1 MLPVVPTTPVEKHL
15 SKNNVNT
22 SPDVVNISGQNRT
35 INSVLNSIT
44 LCLVEA
50 PYWLATAALVFA
62 GPLIEFYGYG
72 LTLLAFGAIAS
83 MAVTSF
89 FSSWRGTIWK
99 PQDVPAAILAITT
112 VELVHNSGADASA
125 TELIVTV
132 LALITVST
140 WITGIVLFLLG
151 KFRLGNLVRYL
162 PFPVIAGF
170 LGGTGW
176 LLLKAG
182 VDISIGDTAGS
193 YWHPEIIVRWFPTV
207 LLAFI
212 AWWLSRRFNHP
223 LILPGLMLLC
233 TIAFHQ
239 LLLFPA
245 WPLNG
250 ENSIDWMFSAL
261 SSDVETTQLQLTDFS
276 QIDWSAI
283 GQYSGVIVVLAFASL
298 ISMLL
303 NNSGFELQVGRDF
316 DINKDIRVAGLAN
329 MAGGLFGGWPGYM
342 SPASSLI
349 SARQGQQLPIVGLLV
364 AVGVSLII
372 WLAMPQLS
380 LVPLF
385 VIGSGVAYLG
395 VLFIADWVIASYK
408 RLTKGEYLI
417 VLCIVATIAARGLAS
432 GVIIGLLLTVAL
444 FLITFSRVDVI
455 RHQLTGENRHSRV
468 KYHAAEQ
475 ALLEEKGHQ
484 ILLIQLQGYIFFGTA
499 NQLLEKIRSSISG
512 GDKRF
517 IVLDF
522 EHVSGVDST
531 AVSSFLKLQKDAM
544 KDNIKLVFSGLESI
558 SGDMLE
564 QQFVSAGYG
573 RPARHKDIDR
583 ALESIER
590 QQLKEALLPD
600 SDSHLTLV
608 EYLQQVAPEATD
620 IDCMLE
626 LLDRCELKKDDYL
639 VRQSELATEMFF
651 IESGS
656 ITAQIEH
663 EDGRAVRLEL
673 MGQGVAGELAFYLG
687 NKRTAA
693 VVCNDDV
700 IAYRLTRVRLAEIQS
715 QHPKQAYNIHLILA
729 KLLSER
735 TTHLIKQVAA
745 LQV

>member
-1 MLPVVPTTPVEKHL
+1 MSE
-15 SKNNVNT
+15 S
-22 SPDVVNISGQNRT
+22 NISTSSEVINDSEKNRT
-35 INSVLNSIT
+35 INSVFNSIT
-44 LCLVEA
+44 LCLVET

-72 LTLLAFGAIAS
+72 LALLAFGAIVS
-83 MAVTSF
+83 MTVTSF

-99 PQDVPAAILAITT
+99 PQDVPAAILAITS
-112 VELVHNSGADASA
+112 VELVLNAGDGTSSI
-125 TELIVTV
+125 ELIVTV
-132 LALITVST
+132 FALITVST
-140 WITGIVLFLLG
+140 LVTGIVLYLLG

-182 VDISIGDTAGS
+182 VDISIGDALVS
-193 YWHPEIIVRWFPTV
+193 YWHPEIIIRWLPTV
-207 LLAFI
+207 LLAFS

-223 LILPGLMLLC
+223 LILPGLMLVC
-233 TIAFHQ
+233 AIAFHQ
-239 LLLFPA
+239 LLLVPA
-245 WPLNG
+245 WPLDSA
-250 ENSIDWMFSAL
+250 NSTDWMFSAL
-261 SSDVETTQLQLTDFS
+261 SSNTETTKLQLADIFL
-276 QIDWSAI
+276 IDWPAI
-283 GQYSGVIVVLAFASL
+283 AQHSGAIVVLAFASV

-316 DINKDIRVAGLAN
+316 DINKDLRVAGVAN

-349 SARQGQQLPIVGLLV
+349 SARQGQQLPMVGLLV

-417 VLCIVATIAARGLAS
+417 VLCIVATIAVFGLAS
-432 GVIIGLLLTVAL
+432 GVIVGLLLTVAL
-444 FLITFSRVDVI
+444 FLVTFSRVDVI
-455 RHQLTGENRHSRV
+455 HHEFTGENRHSRV
-468 KYHAAEQ
+468 KYNTAER
-475 ALLEEKGHQ
+475 ASLEEKGNQ
-484 ILLIQLQGYIFFGTA
+484 ILLFQLQGYIFFGTA
-499 NQLLEKIRSSISG
+499 NQLLEQIRTSVNG
-512 GDKRF
+512 GNTRF

-522 EHVSGVDST
+522 ERVSGVDST

-544 KDNIKLVFSGLESI
+544 KDNIKLVFSGLDSI
-558 SGDMLE
+558 SGDMIE
-564 QQFVSAGYG
+564 QQFVSANYG
-573 RPARHKDIDR
+573 KPAQHEDIDS

-590 QQLKEALLPD
+590 QQLKEAMLPD
-600 SDSHLTLV
+600 SVSHQTLI

-620 IDCMLE
+620 IDRMLE
-626 LLDRCELKKDDYL
+626 LLDRLELKKGDYL

-663 EDGRAVRLEL
+663 EDGRTVRLES

-687 NKRTAA
+687 NKRTAS

-700 IAYRLTRVRLAEIQS
+700 IVYRLTRDSLADMQNL
-715 QHPKQAYNIHLILA
+715 HPKQASNIHLILA